1 MITCPIFARNDYEL
15 MGKEGI
21 SIYPRALIHLINKKQ
36 DENWVSRAKEDPIDD
51 EIAEV
56 LSQGNFT

>member
-1 MITCPIFARNDYEL
+1 